1 MQLYLALGTPVLNI
15 EMPNF
20 EPGRFEGLREL
31 AHHLTIQEFLEGQ
44 YDVNH
49 PVPNPED
56 YLLIRQDLEKR
67 CEAFTGYKSEEG
79 FLNGQELQ
87 SFLTDP
93 ELLQSL
99 VTGLWTAHHFY
110 GVYR

>member
-20 EPGRFEGLREL
+20 EPRRFEGLREL

-49 PVPNPED
+49 SVPNPED

-67 CEAFTGYKSEEG
+67 CEAYTGYKSEEG
-79 FLNGQELQ
+79 FLNG
-87 SFLTDP
+87 
-93 ELLQSL
+93 
-99 VTGLWTAHHFY
+99 
-110 GVYR
+110 